1 MTSLRKA
8 LRGALAAALLAA
20 IVAIPAAAALA
31 AMTADQVAKK
41 IANDY
46 GVQVLGVETATGAD
60 GQTVFAV
67 KVMNKGGNWNHAF
80 QVNTI
85 AVDPATG
92 EPVVQ
97 YGQTGGQLRR
107 AAPPVQDRT
116 APMTAADR

>member
-1 MTSLRKA
+1 MTRSRNLIG
-8 LRGALAAALLAA
+8 GALAAALL
-20 IVAIPAAAALA
+20 VSLPAVALA

-41 IANDY
+41 IAADY

-60 GQTVFAV
+60 SKPVFAV

-85 AVDPATG
+85 AVDPQTG

-97 YGQTGGQLRR
+97 YGQTGGQLHK
-107 AAPPVQDRT
+107 AAPPVQDRGGI
-116 APMTAADR
+116 MTGEDR